1 MAIPLIQNVEKQ
13 DINTSII
20 AIRRQLEQ
28 LYNALGVTE
37 NTVVTNNIGGSDN
50 TPLGTIVSYLGTENP
65 ANGEWLICDG
75 STFDASQ
82 YPSLA
87 TFLGGNVLPEVLD
100 HSRPSD
106 YERFTFT
113 TVNQTVL
120 YDGEFSVS
128 NKGARTYYVNDIAVT
143 YDISGNSSYNDSGFF
158 TVKKGDVVRVNNI
171 DSVLTAYVRWYKKY
185 KLIKA
190 VAPTDQYTPPSTEM
204 QQIEQYVDNGLQR
217 NMSYS
222 TTEQWTGGYWID
234 GKKIYRK
241 VIQGTFAT
249 TGGTTVNIGA
259 NLDVIHI
266 GGFIQYG
273 NARIEITASG
283 GSSPCVWYR
292 YLKNTGALER
302 TVQGTFDSSSPVYI
316 IVEYTKTTD

>member
-37 NTVVTNNIGGSDN
+37 STVSSGDISTGSDN

-87 TFLGGNVLPEVLD
+87 TFLGGNVLPEVFD
-100 HSRPSD
+100 HSKPSAL
-106 YERFTFT
+106 ETI
-113 TVNQTVL
+113 VNGINIPVITAQ
-120 YDGEFSVS
+120 YDGLFIVTT
-128 NKGARTYYVNDIAVT
+128 RTTETRYFIINGVNTNIPVNN
-143 YDISGNSSYNDSGFF
+143 SGKDTETSFLL
-158 TVKKGDVVRVNNI
+158 KKGDTFTINGSSTMGLLTISVN
-171 DSVLTAYVRWYKKY
+171 YYKQHKI
-185 KLIKA
+185 IKA
-190 VAPTDQYTPPSTEM
+190 VSPTDQYTPPSTEM

-241 VIQGTFAT
+241 VLVCTAQI
-249 TGGTTVNIGA
+249 
-259 NLDVIHI
+259 NLDTS
-266 GGFIQYG
+266 
-273 NARIEITASG
+273 AWRD
-283 GSSPCVWYR
+283 
-292 YLKNTGALER
+292 
-302 TVQGTFDSSSPVYI
+302 VQGWSVANAEIDKYISVNPILSQAQKNANVLVNTTTKKIQFSSLASNFYLYVGDVCVI
-316 IVEYTKTTD
+316 